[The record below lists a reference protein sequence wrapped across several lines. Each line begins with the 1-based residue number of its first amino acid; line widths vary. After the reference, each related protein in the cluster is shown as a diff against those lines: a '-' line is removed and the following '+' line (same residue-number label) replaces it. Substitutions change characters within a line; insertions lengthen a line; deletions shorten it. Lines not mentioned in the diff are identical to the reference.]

1 MLDGIFRIF
10 FKSGFER
17 MKIFFY
23 SMGCK
28 LNQTLT
34 KKYVGENIEQ
44 GYTVCDNPEDADVI
58 LLSSCIV
65 TDTSQ
70 KQFETILKRMSKR
83 FPEKKIKV
91 IGCYDTNLLDE
102 NIEYIDQNHVFQSKT
117 FYVNRTRVEIP
128 IQIGCNSFCSY
139 CVVPYYRGEEKSRD
153 VKMILKEV
161 EELSRNNVKEIVLT
175 GVHIGRFSNQGK
187 NLVELVNLISE
198 KPIERIR
205 LSSLDINEIDEKGI
219 ERMAKVK
226 KLVPFFH
233 LSLQHISEKVLMIM
247 KRKYNVKRIKEI
259 MLAFK
264 ENFDRPML
272 GCDIIVGFPFET
284 DGDFMEMVEF
294 FQKGYFSHFHIFPF
308 SKRKESLAYY
318 FEKVKDAKI
327 PVEEKMEIMRRLH
340 KEKKEEFLKSLKGI
354 NETIIFESI
363 KDNMIK
369 GKSERYFDGY
379 LKYEDKFKK
388 GDIIKVKVLDFI
400 DGKVFCEERNF

>member
-1 MLDGIFRIF
+1 
-10 FKSGFER
+10 

-23 SMGCK
+23 QMGCK

-34 KKYVGENIEQ
+34 KKYIGKNLVDGH
-44 GYTVCDNPEDADVI
+44 TFCDNPNDADII

-65 TDTSQ
+65 TETSQ

-91 IGCYDTNLLDE
+91 IGCYDVNLLNE
-102 NIEYIDQNHVFQSKT
+102 NIEYIDQNDAFHSNT
-117 FYVNRTRVEIP
+117 FYINRTRVEIP

-139 CVVPYYRGEEKSRD
+139 CIVPYYRGEEKSRD

-161 EELSRNNVKEIVLT
+161 EELSKNNIKEIVLT
-175 GVHIGRFSNQGK
+175 GVHIGRFSNEGK
-187 NLVELVNLISE
+187 NLVDLVNLVAE

-233 LSLQHISEKVLMIM
+233 LSLQHISQKVLKMM
-247 KRKYNVKRIKEI
+247 KRKYNVQRIKEI
-259 MLAFK
+259 MIAFK

-284 DGDFMEMVEF
+284 DQDFIEMVEF
-294 FQKGYFSHFHIFPF
+294 FKESYFSHFHIFPF
-308 SKRKESLAYY
+308 SRRKESLAYY
-318 FEKVKDAKI
+318 FENVKDTKI
-327 PVEEKMEIMRRLH
+327 QVEEKMEIMRKLH

-354 NETIIFESI
+354 NETIIFESF
-363 KDNMIK
+363 KDDMIK

-379 LKYEDKFKK
+379 LKYDNKFQK
-388 GDIIKVKVLDFI
+388 GDIIKVKVLDFV